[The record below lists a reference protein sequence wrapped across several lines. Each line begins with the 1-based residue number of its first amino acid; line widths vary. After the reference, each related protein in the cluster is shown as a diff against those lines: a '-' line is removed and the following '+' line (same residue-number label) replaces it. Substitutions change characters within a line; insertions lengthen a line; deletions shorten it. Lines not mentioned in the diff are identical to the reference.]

1 MKIFTA
7 LLSASTLLFSIAAQ
21 SQEIKTEA
29 EAEVFLQE
37 YCISLVS
44 EIAKA
49 VDLQKRHAAR
59 EEWDKFM
66 EQSAWIAGVADV
78 YGNLCDE

>member
-1 MKIFTA
+1 MKTLTA
-7 LLSASTLLFSIAAQ
+7 LLGAFALLFSIAAQ

-29 EAEVFLQE
+29 EAEAFLQQ
-37 YCISLVS
+37 YCVSLIN

-49 VDLQKRHAAR
+49 VELQEEYAAG

-66 EQSAWIAGVADV
+66 EQSAWISGVADV
-78 YGNLCDE
+78 YGNLRKD